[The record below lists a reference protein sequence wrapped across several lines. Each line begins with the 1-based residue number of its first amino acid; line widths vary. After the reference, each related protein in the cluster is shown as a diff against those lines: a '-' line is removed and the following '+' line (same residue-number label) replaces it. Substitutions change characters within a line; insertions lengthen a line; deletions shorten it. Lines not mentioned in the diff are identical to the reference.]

1 MDRIDLFRV
10 FTRVVECS
18 SFTRAADTLGLP
30 RSTVS
35 AAVLELEAR
44 VGARLLH
51 RTTRKVS
58 ATQDGLAFYERC
70 QRIVSDVED
79 TENIFRQTISRPS
92 GRLRIDVPGRIG
104 RLIIAPALPDF
115 LRRFPLIDIELGVT
129 DRAVNLIE
137 ESVDCVLRV
146 GALTDSGLIARQI
159 GRLPLINVGSPAYFA
174 VHGKPFAPGDL
185 SQHWAINY
193 ASPSTGRIESWEW
206 LENDTVR
213 SMSMRAR
220 VTVNSAEAYIA
231 CCLAGMGLIQIPAYD
246 VRDHLQNG
254 ALVEVMPDYRAQSL
268 PLALLYPHRQHL
280 SHRLQV
286 FIDWLEALL
295 KRELLSDAIL
305 LED

>member
-1 MDRIDLFRV
+1 MGWLLREVPAHCLGCRGHREHLPTNHLTAIGQAEDR
-10 FTRVVECS
+10 
-18 SFTRAADTLGLP
+18 
-30 RSTVS
+30 RSGPDRPVDN
-35 AAVLELEAR
+35 R
-44 VGARLLH
+44 ARL
-51 RTTRKVS
+51 
-58 ATQDGLAFYERC
+58 AGF
-70 QRIVSDVED
+70 
-79 TENIFRQTISRPS
+79 PS
-92 GRLRIDVPGRIG
+92 SIPFDRYR
-104 RLIIAPALPDF
+104 A
-115 LRRFPLIDIELGVT
+115 GVT

-174 VHGKPFAPGDL
+174 AHGTPFAPDDL

-254 ALVEVMPDYRAQSL
+254 ALIEVMPDYRAQSC
-268 PLALLYPHRQHL
+268 PWRCSIHTGSTSPIVCR
-280 SHRLQV
+280 S
-286 FIDWLEALL
+286 
-295 KRELLSDAIL
+295 S
-305 LED
+305 